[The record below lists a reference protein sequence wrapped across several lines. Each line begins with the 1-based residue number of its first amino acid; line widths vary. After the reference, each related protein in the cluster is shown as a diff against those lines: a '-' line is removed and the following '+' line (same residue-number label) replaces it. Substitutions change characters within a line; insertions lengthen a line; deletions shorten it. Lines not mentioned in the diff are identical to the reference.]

1 MVVLV
6 PFILVVR
13 AGLAAG
19 DVGLNVR
26 DDKFMANISK
36 SGNESDAFSSV
47 AGRLDMLDNIGN
59 ELVEDE
65 RVAGA
70 AELAHDQLREHI
82 QAVSGV
88 DASLVDQARERQGSG
103 DLKLLVLL
111 NEFGLDE
118 ILKKEIQI
126 LIIKS
131 NNLVKQQSF
140 FYYKESNE
148 EILCGSLNGGREGG
162 DSLSG
167 LLDSEVALG
176 DVIADDQESGVGAS
190 QDQSVEENL
199 AID

>member
-118 ILKKEIQI
+118 ILKKD
-126 LIIKS
+126 
-131 NNLVKQQSF
+131 
-140 FYYKESNE
+140 
-148 EILCGSLNGGREGG
+148 G
-162 DSLSG
+162 
-167 LLDSEVALG
+167 
-176 DVIADDQESGVGAS
+176 GAS
-190 QDQSVEENL
+190 ILLKHVLKVLVPFYRPRLWRPKAHRLLWLFRPYKSSLVVLQKPSL
-199 AID
+199 PIAK